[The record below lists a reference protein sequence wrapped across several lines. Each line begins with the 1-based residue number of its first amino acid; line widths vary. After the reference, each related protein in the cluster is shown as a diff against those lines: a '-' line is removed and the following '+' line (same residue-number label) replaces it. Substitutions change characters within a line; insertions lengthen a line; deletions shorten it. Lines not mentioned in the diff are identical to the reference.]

1 MKTPQIEFDHANLY
15 REEAYT
21 DMKTGSIRVLIP
33 VTVTGEVDPSRKTT
47 YALQTQVMTQGGALP
62 VQGEIDAE
70 TLEQAVAKFPEAVEE
85 AINRMVEAAQEYQR
99 QEASRIVTPGQVD
112 KGGLII

>member
-1 MKTPQIEFDHANLY
+1 METPKIEFDQANLF

-21 DMKTGSIRVLIP
+21 DMKTGSIRCLIP
-33 VTVTGEVDPSRKTT
+33 VTTSGEIDPSRKTQ

-62 VQGEIDAE
+62 VQGAIDAE
-70 TLEQAVAKFPEAVEE
+70 TLEEAVAKFPQAVEE